1 MKKIFCLLLLLLL
14 LVTGC
19 GQGSG
24 GKDAAAGESYK
35 VTDEHGT
42 VTTFKQAPQKVLT
55 LALSSDGIIM
65 GLGMEDKL
73 VAVNYLAD
81 DQVSSNLV
89 EQAKKIQH
97 KIKNPSA
104 EEVLALKPDVVF
116 AYDWSDMNRVENL
129 RNLGMNVI
137 VLKGPATIEDIRR
150 NVRTVAKAM
159 HADSKG
165 EELVKLMDSRQAQ
178 IKQQVEALKLQQKK
192 KIVLVSLMSSYGGK
206 GCIFDDMC
214 KEAGVI
220 NGVSAAG
227 IKNGQQITKEM
238 LVKIDPD
245 LLIMPVYNDHG
256 NFDIKK
262 YNQEFLEDPSLQTM
276 RAIKNKQLFYPNEGY
291 IYNCSQDVVFGVQEI
306 AHAAYGKAFA
316 MQGAQHL
323 RVK

>member
-1 MKKIFCLLLLLLL
+1 MRKIFCLLLLLLL

-24 GKDAAAGESYK
+24 GKDAAADGSYK

-81 DQVSSNLV
+81 DPVSSNLV

-137 VLKGPATIEDIRR
+137 VLKGPATIEDIRQ
-150 NVRTVAKAM
+150 NVRTVAKSM

-165 EELVKLMDSRQAQ
+165 EELVKLMDSRLTQV
-178 IKQQVEALKLQQKK
+178 KQQVEALKLQQPK
-192 KIVLVSLMSSYGGK
+192 KIVLVSLMSSYGGE

-227 IKNGQQITKEM
+227 IKNGQQVTKEM

-262 YNQEFLEDPSLQTM
+262 YNQKFLEDPSLQTM
-276 RAIKNKQLFYPNEGY
+276 RAIKSKQLFYPNEGY

-306 AHAAYGKAFA
+306 AHAAYGEAFA
-316 MQGAQHL
+316 IQGVQHL

>member
-1 MKKIFCLLLLLLL
+1 M
-14 LVTGC
+14 
-19 GQGSG
+19 
-24 GKDAAAGESYK
+24 
-35 VTDEHGT
+35 
-42 VTTFKQAPQKVLT
+42 
-55 LALSSDGIIM
+55 
-65 GLGMEDKL
+65 

-81 DQVSSNLV
+81 DPVSSNLV

-137 VLKGPATIEDIRR
+137 VLKGPATIDDIRQ
-150 NVRTVAKAM
+150 NVRTIAKAM

-165 EELVKLMDSRQAQ
+165 EELVKLMDSRLAQ
-178 IKQQVEALKLQQKK
+178 MKQQVAALRLQQPK

-220 NGVSAAG
+220 NGVSAAE

-262 YNQEFLEDPSLQTM
+262 YNREFLEDPSLQTM
-276 RAIKNKQLFYPNEGY
+276 RAIKSKQLFYPNEGY

-306 AHAAYGKAFA
+306 AHAAYGEAFA
-316 MQGAQHL
+316 IQGMQHL

>member
-1 MKKIFCLLLLLLL
+1 MKKIFYLLLLLLL

-19 GQGSG
+19 GQDNG
-24 GKDAAAGESYK
+24 GKDAAAGGSYT

-55 LALSSDGIIM
+55 LALGSDGIVM

-81 DQVSSNLV
+81 DPVSSNLV
-89 EQAKKIQH
+89 EQDKKIQH

-137 VLKGPATIEDIRR
+137 VLKGPATIEDIRQ
-150 NVRTVAKAM
+150 NVRTISKAM

-165 EELVKLMDSRQAQ
+165 EELVKLMDSRLAQ
-178 IKQQVEALKLQQKK
+178 VKQQVASLRLQQPK

-238 LVKIDPD
+238 LVKINPD

-262 YNQEFLEDPSLQTM
+262 YNQDFLEDPSLQTM

-306 AHAAYGKAFA
+306 AHAAYGEAFA
-316 MQGAQHL
+316 MQGVQHL

>member
-1 MKKIFCLLLLLLL
+1 M
-14 LVTGC
+14 
-19 GQGSG
+19 
-24 GKDAAAGESYK
+24 
-35 VTDEHGT
+35 
-42 VTTFKQAPQKVLT
+42 
-55 LALSSDGIIM
+55 
-65 GLGMEDKL
+65 
-73 VAVNYLAD
+73 
-81 DQVSSNLV
+81 
-89 EQAKKIQH
+89 
-97 KIKNPSA
+97 
-104 EEVLALKPDVVF
+104 LALKPDVVF
-116 AYDWSDMNRVENL
+116 AYDWSDMIRVENL

-137 VLKGPATIEDIRR
+137 VLKGPATIEDIRQ

-165 EELVKLMDSRQAQ
+165 EELVKLMDSRLAQ
-178 IKQQVEALKLQQKK
+178 VKQQVAALKPQQKK

-227 IKNGQQITKEM
+227 IKNGQQVTKEM
-238 LVKIDPD
+238 LVKINPD
-245 LLIMPVYNDHG
+245 LLIMLVYNDHG

-276 RAIKNKQLFYPNEGY
+276 RAIKSKQLFYPNEGY

-306 AHAAYGKAFA
+306 AHAAYGEAFA
-316 MQGAQHL
+316 MQGVQHL

>member
-1 MKKIFCLLLLLLL
+1 M
-14 LVTGC
+14 
-19 GQGSG
+19 
-24 GKDAAAGESYK
+24 
-35 VTDEHGT
+35 
-42 VTTFKQAPQKVLT
+42 
-55 LALSSDGIIM
+55 
-65 GLGMEDKL
+65 
-73 VAVNYLAD
+73 
-81 DQVSSNLV
+81 
-89 EQAKKIQH
+89 
-97 KIKNPSA
+97 
-104 EEVLALKPDVVF
+104 LALKPDVVF

-150 NVRTVAKAM
+150 NVRTIAKAM

-165 EELVKLMDSRQAQ
+165 EELVKLMDSRLVQV
-178 IKQQVEALKLQQKK
+178 KQQVAALKLQQPK
-192 KIVLVSLMSSYGGK
+192 KIVLVSLMSSYGGE

-227 IKNGQQITKEM
+227 IKNGQQVTKEM

-316 MQGAQHL
+316 MQEAQHL

>member
-19 GQGSG
+19 GQGIG
-24 GKDAAAGESYK
+24 GKDAAAGGSYT

-81 DQVSSNLV
+81 DPVSSNLV
-89 EQAKKIQH
+89 EQAKKFQH

-165 EELVKLMDSRQAQ
+165 EKLMDSRLAQ
-178 IKQQVEALKLQQKK
+178 VKQQVAALRLQQPK

-227 IKNGQQITKEM
+227 IKNGQQITKEI

-262 YNQEFLEDPSLQTM
+262 YNREFLEDPSLQTM

-306 AHAAYGKAFA
+306 AHAAYGEAFA
-316 MQGAQHL
+316 MQGVQHL

>member
-1 MKKIFCLLLLLLL
+1 MRKIFCLLLLLLL

-19 GQGSG
+19 GQDSG
-24 GKDAAAGESYK
+24 GKDAAADGSYK

-81 DQVSSNLV
+81 DPVSSNLV

-137 VLKGPATIEDIRR
+137 VLKGPATIEDIRQ
-150 NVRTVAKAM
+150 NVRTVAKSM

-165 EELVKLMDSRQAQ
+165 EELVKLMDSRLTQV
-178 IKQQVEALKLQQKK
+178 KQQVEALKLQQPK
-192 KIVLVSLMSSYGGK
+192 KIVLVSLMSSYGGE

-227 IKNGQQITKEM
+227 IKNGQQVTKEM

-256 NFDIKK
+256 NFDIK
-262 YNQEFLEDPSLQTM
+262 NIIRNF
-276 RAIKNKQLFYPNEGY
+276 
-291 IYNCSQDVVFGVQEI
+291 
-306 AHAAYGKAFA
+306 
-316 MQGAQHL
+316 
-323 RVK
+323 

>member
-1 MKKIFCLLLLLLL
+1 MELDLNVLRPQERASLQLRLLYEQEGFRKYHMGRFEEYGLY
-14 LVTGC
+14 
-19 GQGSG
+19 Q
-24 GKDAAAGESYK
+24 ENRR
-35 VTDEHGT
+35 
-42 VTTFKQAPQKVLT
+42 F
-55 LALSSDGIIM
+55 LSSEQVITFTDLDGR
-65 GLGMEDKL
+65 L
-73 VAVNYLAD
+73 
-81 DQVSSNLV
+81 
-89 EQAKKIQH
+89 
-97 KIKNPSA
+97 
-104 EEVLALKPDVVF
+104 LALKPDVVF

-137 VLKGPATIEDIRR
+137 VLKGPATIEDIRQ
-150 NVRTVAKAM
+150 NVRTIAKAM

-165 EELVKLMDSRQAQ
+165 EELVKLMDSRLAQ
-178 IKQQVEALKLQQKK
+178 VKQQVEALKLQKKK

-227 IKNGQQITKEM
+227 IKNGQQVTKEM

-276 RAIKNKQLFYPNEGY
+276 RAIKSKQLFYPNEGY

-306 AHAAYGKAFA
+306 AHAAYGEAFA
-316 MQGAQHL
+316 IQGAQHL

>member
-24 GKDAAAGESYK
+24 GKDAAADGSYK
-35 VTDEHGT
+35 VTDEHGI

-55 LALSSDGIIM
+55 LALSSDGIVM

-81 DQVSSNLV
+81 DPVSSNLV

-137 VLKGPATIEDIRR
+137 VLKGPATIEDIKQ
-150 NVRTVAKAM
+150 NVRTIAKAM

-165 EELVKLMDSRQAQ
+165 EELVKLMDSRLAQ
-178 IKQQVEALKLQQKK
+178 VKQQVAALRLQQPK

-256 NFDIKK
+256 NFDIK
-262 YNQEFLEDPSLQTM
+262 NIIANFWRTRRCRPCAPSKASSFFIPM
-276 RAIKNKQLFYPNEGY
+276 KAISTTARRTLFSAYRKSPMLPMAKPLLYRE
-291 IYNCSQDVVFGVQEI
+291 CSICG
-306 AHAAYGKAFA
+306 
-316 MQGAQHL
+316 
-323 RVK
+323 

>member
-24 GKDAAAGESYK
+24 GKDAAAGGSYT
-35 VTDEHGT
+35 VTDERGT

-55 LALSSDGIIM
+55 LAFSSDGIVM
-65 GLGMEDKL
+65 GLGMADKL

-81 DQVSSNLV
+81 DPVSSNLV
-89 EQAKKIQH
+89 EQAKKIPH

-137 VLKGPATIEDIRR
+137 VLKGPATIDDIRR
-150 NVRTVAKAM
+150 NVRTIAKAM
-159 HADSKG
+159 HADTKG
-165 EELVKLMDSRQAQ
+165 EELVKLMDSRLAQ
-178 IKQQVEALKLQQKK
+178 VKQQVAELKLQQPK

-220 NGVSAAG
+220 NGVSAVG
-227 IKNGQQITKEM
+227 LNNGQQVTKEM

-256 NFDIKK
+256 NFDINK
-262 YNQEFLEDPSLQTM
+262 YNKEFLEDPSLQTM
-276 RAIKNKQLFYPNEGY
+276 RAIKSKQLFYPNEGY

-306 AHAAYGKAFA
+306 AYAAYGEAFA
-316 MQGAQHL
+316 VPVGQHL
-323 RVK
+323 QVK

>member
-24 GKDAAAGESYK
+24 GKDAAAGGSYT

-65 GLGMEDKL
+65 GLGMADKL

-81 DQVSSNLV
+81 DSVSSNLV

-159 HADSKG
+159 QADSKG
-165 EELVKLMDSRQAQ
+165 EELVKLMDSRLAQ
-178 IKQQVEALKLQQKK
+178 VKQQVAALKLQQPK

-306 AHAAYGKAFA
+306 AHAAYGEAFA

>member
-1 MKKIFCLLLLLLL
+1 
-14 LVTGC
+14 
-19 GQGSG
+19 
-24 GKDAAAGESYK
+24 
-35 VTDEHGT
+35 
-42 VTTFKQAPQKVLT
+42 
-55 LALSSDGIIM
+55 
-65 GLGMEDKL
+65 MEDKL

-81 DQVSSNLV
+81 DPVSSNLV

-150 NVRTVAKAM
+150 NVRTIAKAM

-165 EELVKLMDSRQAQ
+165 EELVKLMDSRLVQV
-178 IKQQVEALKLQQKK
+178 KQQVAALKLQQPK
-192 KIVLVSLMSSYGGK
+192 KIVLVSLMSSYGGE

-227 IKNGQQITKEM
+227 IKNGQQVTKEM

-276 RAIKNKQLFYPNEGY
+276 RAIKSKQLFYPNEGY

-306 AHAAYGKAFA
+306 AHAAYGEAFA
-316 MQGAQHL
+316 VQGVQHL
-323 RVK
+323 RVN

>member
-24 GKDAAAGESYK
+24 GKDAAAGGSYT

-81 DQVSSNLV
+81 DTVSSNLV

-150 NVRTVAKAM
+150 NVRTIAKAM

-165 EELVKLMDSRQAQ
+165 EELVKLMDSRLVQV
-178 IKQQVEALKLQQKK
+178 KQQVAALKLQQPK
-192 KIVLVSLMSSYGGK
+192 KIVLVSLMSSYGGE

-227 IKNGQQITKEM
+227 IKNGQQVTKEM

-316 MQGAQHL
+316 MQGVQHL

>member
-1 MKKIFCLLLLLLL
+1 
-14 LVTGC
+14 
-19 GQGSG
+19 
-24 GKDAAAGESYK
+24 
-35 VTDEHGT
+35 
-42 VTTFKQAPQKVLT
+42 
-55 LALSSDGIIM
+55 M

-81 DQVSSNLV
+81 DPVSSNLV

-137 VLKGPATIEDIRR
+137 VLKGPATIEDIRQ
-150 NVRTVAKAM
+150 NVRTIAKAM

-165 EELVKLMDSRQAQ
+165 EELVKLMDSRLTQV
-178 IKQQVEALKLQQKK
+178 KQQVEALKLQQPK

-227 IKNGQQITKEM
+227 IKNGQQVTKEM

-262 YNQEFLEDPSLQTM
+262 YNQKFLEDPSLQTM
-276 RAIKNKQLFYPNEGY
+276 RAIKSKQLFYPNEGY

-306 AHAAYGKAFA
+306 AHAAYGEAFD

>member
-19 GQGSG
+19 GQDSG
-24 GKDAAAGESYK
+24 GNDADAGGSYK

-55 LALSSDGIIM
+55 LALSSDGIVM

-81 DQVSSNLV
+81 DPVSSNLV
-89 EQAKKIQH
+89 EQAKKIHH

-137 VLKGPATIEDIRR
+137 VLKGPATIEDIRQ
-150 NVRTVAKAM
+150 NVRTIAKAM

-165 EELVKLMDSRQAQ
+165 EELVKLMDSKLAQ
-178 IKQQVEALKLQQKK
+178 VKQQVAALKLQQKK
-192 KIVLVSLMSSYGGK
+192 KIVLVSLMSSYGGE

-220 NGVSAAG
+220 NGVSAAE
-227 IKNGQQITKEM
+227 IKNGQQVTKEM

-262 YNQEFLEDPSLQTM
+262 YNQDFLEDPSLQTM

-316 MQGAQHL
+316 MQGLQHL

>member
-1 MKKIFCLLLLLLL
+1 MRKTIDS
-14 LVTGC
+14 T
-19 GQGSG
+19 
-24 GKDAAAGESYK
+24 
-35 VTDEHGT
+35 
-42 VTTFKQAPQKVLT
+42 
-55 LALSSDGIIM
+55 
-65 GLGMEDKL
+65 
-73 VAVNYLAD
+73 
-81 DQVSSNLV
+81 
-89 EQAKKIQH
+89 
-97 KIKNPSA
+97 
-104 EEVLALKPDVVF
+104 ALKPQ
-116 AYDWSDMNRVENL
+116 
-129 RNLGMNVI
+129 
-137 VLKGPATIEDIRR
+137 K
-150 NVRTVAKAM
+150 
-159 HADSKG
+159 
-165 EELVKLMDSRQAQ
+165 
-178 IKQQVEALKLQQKK
+178 KK

-214 KEAGVI
+214 KETGVI

-276 RAIKNKQLFYPNEGY
+276 RAIKSKQLFYPNEGY

-306 AHAAYGKAFA
+306 AHAAYGEAFA

>member
-24 GKDAAAGESYK
+24 GKDAAAGDSYK

-65 GLGMEDKL
+65 GLGMGDKL

-81 DQVSSNLV
+81 DPVSSNLV

-97 KIKNPSA
+97 KIKKPSA

-137 VLKGPATIEDIRR
+137 VLKGPATIEDIRQ
-150 NVRTVAKAM
+150 NVRTIAKAM

-165 EELVKLMDSRQAQ
+165 EELVKLMDSRLAHV
-178 IKQQVEALKLQQKK
+178 KQQVAALKLQQPK
-192 KIVLVSLMSSYGGK
+192 KIVLVSLMSSYGGE

-238 LVKIDPD
+238 LVKINPD

-262 YNQEFLEDPSLQTM
+262 YNQDFLEDPSLQTM

-316 MQGAQHL
+316 MQGVQHL